1 MRVYRERLGVP
12 LWWWLLIT
20 GCVLLL
26 GTTLWAGLSVTI
38 AVVIYVALEAIC
50 AVALLGWGAA
60 TIEITGPELRA
71 GSQRL
76 PLAQIAHATPLDAAQ
91 TRALRGPRADPAA
104 YLMIR
109 PYLPESVYV
118 EIAGRP
124 AERPYW
130 LIATR
135 RPAELAAAIER
146 AMPAGERAMP
156 ADERA
161 RPAIQAAG
169 HPDGDPV
176 TEPASDA
183 VG

>member
-1 MRVYRERLGVP
+1 VP
-12 LWWWLLIT
+12 RS
-20 GCVLLL
+20 LL

-38 AVVIYVALEAIC
+38 AIVIYVALEVVC
-50 AVALLGWGAA
+50 VAALIGWGAA
-60 TIEITGPELRA
+60 TIEITGHELRA

-91 TRALRGPRADPAA
+91 TRALLGPRANPAA

-124 AERPYW
+124 PERPYW

-135 RPAELAAAIER
+135 KPAELAAAIER
-146 AMPAGERAMP
+146 A
-156 ADERA
+156 
-161 RPAIQAAG
+161 RPAIQPAG
-169 HPDGDPV
+169 HADGDPV
-176 TEPASDA
+176 AEPASDA

>member
-38 AVVIYVALEAIC
+38 AVVIYVVLEAVC
-50 AVALLGWGAA
+50 AAALLGWGAA
-60 TIEITGPELRA
+60 TIEITGAELRA

-124 AERPYW
+124 PERPYW
-130 LIATR
+130 LIGTR
-135 RPAELAAAIER
+135 KPAELAAAIER
-146 AMPAGERAMP
+146 ALLAIQPAGHAN
-156 ADERA
+156 
-161 RPAIQAAG
+161 
-169 HPDGDPV
+169 GDPV

>member
-12 LWWWLLIT
+12 LWWWLLTT

-38 AVVIYVALEAIC
+38 AVVIYVALEAVC
-50 AVALLGWGAA
+50 AAMLLGWGAA

-71 GSQRL
+71 GSRRL
-76 PLAQIAHATPLDAAQ
+76 LLAQIAQATPLDAAQ
-91 TRALRGPRADPAA
+91 NRALRGPRADPAA
-104 YLMIR
+104 YLVIR

-118 EIAGRP
+118 EIIGRP
-124 AERPYW
+124 PERPYW

-135 RPAELAAAIER
+135 KPAELAAAIER
-146 AMPAGERAMP
+146 ARPASRPAGHAE
-156 ADERA
+156 
-161 RPAIQAAG
+161 
-169 HPDGDPV
+169 GDPV
-176 TEPASDA
+176 TQPAPDA

>member
-12 LWWWLLIT
+12 LWWWLLST

-38 AVVIYVALEAIC
+38 AVFIYVALEAVC
-50 AVALLGWGAA
+50 AAVLLGWGAA

-76 PLAQIAHATPLDAAQ
+76 PLAQIARAAPLDAAQ

-118 EIAGRP
+118 EITGRP
-124 AERPYW
+124 PERPYW

-135 RPAELAAAIER
+135 KPDELAATI
-146 AMPAGERAMP
+146 
-156 ADERA
+156 ERA
-161 RPAIQAAG
+161 RPAIQPAG
-169 HPDGDPV
+169 DTDGDPV
-176 TEPASDA
+176 NEPASDA